1 MTKLR
6 LLFVDD
12 EPQILA
18 GIRRLLRSRRDLWD
32 LSFAESGHQALEL
45 HQATPFDVIVSD
57 IRMPGMDGVELLE
70 RIKESSPAT
79 LRIAL
84 SGHSEQQELLRAAGT
99 VHRYLTKPCSPT
111 ELEATIE
118 RTTALR
124 EVLQHPDLLA
134 LVNRLGKLPSLPT
147 IYQDLMRE
155 MRSPSCSAARVGRI
169 VQSDLG
175 MSTKVLQL
183 INSPWFGL
191 RSKQA
196 DPVQATVLLGIETV
210 RALVLQAH
218 LFESSSGS
226 RPGGLDLEVLW
237 DHSMAVAT
245 AAKRMAVLAGRPRVE
260 QDIIF
265 LAGLLHDVGRLV
277 LAQGQPK
284 AYRALIREAG
294 GLPSAEQENA
304 AFGGNHAEVGAY
316 LLGLWGL
323 PEEAV
328 EALAWHHRPGACPYR
343 VCCATTAVHLAN
355 EAHKAYVGKC
365 EPALDQAHFDAL
377 EPVVTLDAMLEACSA
392 IFARGTP

>member
-1 MTKLR
+1 MNKLR

-18 GIRRLLRSRRDLWD
+18 GIRRLLRSRRDVWD
-32 LSFAESGHQALEL
+32 LSFAESGQQALEL
-45 HQATPFDVIVSD
+45 HEVQPFDVVVSD

-70 RIKESSPAT
+70 EIKRTTPAT

-99 VHRYLTKPCSPT
+99 VHRYLTKPCSPI

-124 EVLQHPDLLA
+124 QVLEQPDLLA
-134 LVNRLGKLPSLPT
+134 LVTSLGRLPSLPS

-155 MRSPSCSAARVGRI
+155 MRSPSCSAARVGQI
-169 VQSDLG
+169 VKSDLG

-183 INSPWFGL
+183 VNSPWFGL

-196 DPVQATVLLGIETV
+196 DPVQATVLLGTETV

-218 LFESSSGS
+218 LYESSLGS
-226 RPGGLDLEVLW
+226 RPGGLDLDALW
-237 DHSMAVAT
+237 NHSMAVAS

-277 LAQGQPK
+277 LAQGRPK
-284 AYRALIREAG
+284 DYRALIRAAG
-294 GLPSAEQENA
+294 GLPSSEQERE
-304 AFGGNHAEVGAY
+304 AFGGSHAEVGAY

-328 EALAWHHRPGACPYR
+328 EALAWHHQPASCPFR
-343 VCCATTAVHLAN
+343 VCCAATAVHMAN
-355 EAHKAYVGKC
+355 AAHRACV
-365 EPALDQAHFDAL
+365 DQAPIQLDREHVDAL
-377 EPVVTLDAMLEACSA
+377 EPVLQLDAMLEAADA